1 MTIYQLNLKIQLYNV
16 QFFSGT
22 YGKGYDR
29 SHHSS
34 SNSNIRLVSPNS
46 KQILSTS
53 TSGQRGVQQRQP
65 LVKYLGII
73 IPQQTSSIMTG
84 RSNKLQNILS
94 LLRRC
99 FPFQLRNVGTQ
110 RPSTFTSNSQTGLE
124 GAYVIGTTNRQT
136 NTRSTQNANF
146 STRTQTARTTGNGIL
161 GTNGP
166 MTSNLRIHFGPA
178 SPQRVQNT
186 IRQVQTMQ
194 QPTNRF
200 LETGS
205 QQMINGQSQRN
216 SATNQNFGNTIS
228 QRQTQ
233 AIQSTNGLQR
243 TNLQQNKNGQSQA
256 NSAMHQNVGN
266 TIGQMQTQQS
276 TNGLLQRANSQPTTN
291 GQRQTSGI
299 RSQNFANAIQSA
311 TQNRI
316 QAPNVSPITNGQT
329 GQSSSTTGLN
339 MPTTVNTNSQRE
351 TVRVLMETGWYQE
364 ISEHPMLLRQIL
376 NASRNPRIA
385 LWIQRLAISNIM
397 EEFIDYIEAFVII
410 TNTELRTSQN
420 ELIIR
425 LGENDLL
432 QDLVEN
438 PAILVRILN
447 YVQNTNHIELIV
459 SLSESGD
466 IEDLIPNPNLFSQIL
481 NNAIS
486 SSQIEVIQTLTSTDN
501 LQSLINIPNTL
512 IQILRYS
519 SSPSNAQFIQTL
531 TETGGLQQIIEN
543 PSLLP
548 LVLSP

>member
-1 MTIYQLNLKIQLYNV
+1 
-16 QFFSGT
+16 
-22 YGKGYDR
+22 
-29 SHHSS
+29 
-34 SNSNIRLVSPNS
+34 
-46 KQILSTS
+46 
-53 TSGQRGVQQRQP
+53 
-65 LVKYLGII
+65 
-73 IPQQTSSIMTG
+73 MTG
-84 RSNKLQNILS
+84 RSTLLQNILS

-99 FPFQLRNVGTQ
+99 FPFQLRQVGTQ

-124 GAYVIGTTNRQT
+124 GAYVIATTNRQA
-136 NTRSTQNANF
+136 NTGSRQNANF

-166 MTSNLRIHFGPA
+166 MTSRQ
-178 SPQRVQNT
+178 SVQNT
-186 IRQVQTMQ
+186 IRQVQTIQQTTNRQTNTGSRQNANFSTRTQTARTTGNDILGTNGPMTSRQSVQNTIRQVQTIQ

-200 LETGS
+200 LGTS
-205 QQMINGQSQRN
+205 SPQTINGQSQRN

-228 QRQTQ
+228 QRQPQ
-233 AIQSTNGLQR
+233 AIQSTNGIQR
-243 TNLQQNKNGQSQA
+243 TNLQQTTNGQSQT
-256 NSAMHQNVGN
+256 NSAIHQNVGN

-291 GQRQTSGI
+291 GQRQTSGV

-316 QAPNVSPITNGQT
+316 QSTNVSPITNGQT

-339 MPTTVNTNSQRE
+339 MPTTVNTNSRRE

-364 ISEHPMLLRQIL
+364 ISEHPILLRQIL

-385 LWIQRLAISNIM
+385 LWIQRLATSNIM

-410 TNTELRTSQN
+410 TNTELSTSQN

-481 NNAIS
+481 NNAVS
-486 SSQIEVIQTLTSTDN
+486 SSQIEVIKTLSSTDN

-512 IQILRYS
+512 IQILRHS